1 MDAQRILFLLTKEE
15 NAKLDF
21 KLKLSTDTESFKK
34 ELAKDVSAIANSR
47 GGRGFILFGIE
58 DKTKNIIGID
68 KNEFKEERIQQIIS
82 TRIDPPVPISVSVVS
97 LGDKDIGV
105 ITIYTTGQKP
115 HQIRDTGAFH
125 IRRGSTT
132 DIMRKDE
139 IASSLEETGVVNHEL
154 LPVINAT
161 IDNLNKDKIQDY
173 FKKIGITSPIN
184 YNLLIEN
191 SILMDE
197 KDFTIPHPSFGSMLL
212 FGINPEL
219 FLPHCVIKIHN
230 SLNDKMPYHYIAKGT
245 IIEMLEDT
253 CFFIRQCLCDF
264 NFPIEIIEEH
274 LGKSVVYRDYFDINN
289 CIEIYISKKCIE
301 ITNPG
306 AALKG
311 EENDKEKYVKRNM
324 WLYQKVLTLDV
335 SNRFLNKNYNSH
347 FILKGNTKIKYIN
360 LVSKNIFK
368 VIIPLSIKENTKRE
382 Q

>member
-1 MDAQRILFLLTKEE
+1 MDAQKILFLLTKDE

-58 DKTKNIIGID
+58 DKTKAIIGID
-68 KNEFKEERIQQIIS
+68 KNEFKEEKIQQIIS
-82 TRIDPPVPISVSVVS
+82 TRIDPPVPVSVDIIS
-97 LGDKDIGV
+97 LSDKDIGV

-139 IASSLEETGVVNHEL
+139 IASSLEETGIINHEL

-161 IDNLNKDKIQDY
+161 IDNLDKDKIQEY
-173 FKKIGITSPIN
+173 FKKIGITSPVN
-184 YNLLIEN
+184 YTLLIEN
-191 SILMDE
+191 GILIDE
-197 KDFTIPHPSFGSMLL
+197 KDFTVPHPSFGSMIL
-212 FGINPEL
+212 FGKNPEL

-230 SLNDKMPYHYIAKGT
+230 SLNSNMPYHHIAKGT

-253 CFFIRQCLCDF
+253 CYFIEQCLSSY
-264 NFPIEIIEEH
+264 NFSMEIIEEH
-274 LGKSVVYRDYFDINN
+274 LGKSIVYRDYFDINN
-289 CIEIYISKKCIE
+289 CIEIYLDKNCIE

-311 EENDKEKYVKRNM
+311 EKNDKEKYVKRNM
-324 WLYQKVLTLDV
+324 WLYQKVLTLDDK
-335 SNRFLNKNYNSH
+335 NRFLNKNFNSH
-347 FILKGNTKIKYIN
+347 IIIKGRARIKYIN
-360 LVSKNIFK
+360 LISKNMFK
-368 VIIPLSIKENTKRE
+368 VIIPLTIKNIIER
-382 Q
+382 